1 MSIFQRTTIALARS
15 PWMGSAMRAVAARTS
30 LARRFVG
37 GADVAAAVQTA
48 LRLREAHGIR
58 ASLFYLGEYVADPG
72 AIEHNV
78 QQALD
83 ACRALGAA
91 GLDVHVSVDPTA
103 IGYMASDAL
112 GAENAR
118 RIGQGVREAVSKG
131 RRGLDAARETG
142 GGDATARLA
151 LGSAYEAGGVDATV
165 RPALGAA
172 YETGGG
178 NSSAPAPQPSA
189 TRCRHAMVLDM
200 EDSGIRD
207 RTCALHRSLWE
218 AGLPAGLTLQ
228 ARRRR
233 TPEDL
238 AWAIRQA
245 TSLRLVKG
253 AFPERALD
261 HAGRARTDQAYLD
274 AAGIML
280 SREARESGFYPV
292 FGTHDDR
299 LAGAIMTLARERGW
313 APEDFE
319 FEMLYGVRPDWQMAL
334 RGLGYNVRVYLP
346 FGGDWWPYAIRR
358 VGENPRNAWLL
369 ARSLSSDG
377 RYFG

>member
-15 PWMGSAMRAVAARTS
+15 PAMGRAMRAVAARTS
-30 LARRFVG
+30 LAQRFVG
-37 GADVAAAVQTA
+37 GADVDAAVRTA
-48 LRLREAHGIR
+48 LRLRDTHGIR
-58 ASLFYLGEYVADPG
+58 ASLFYLGEYVADPA

-78 QQALD
+78 SQAIR
-83 ACRALGAA
+83 ACGALGAA

-112 GAENAR
+112 GEANAR
-118 RIGQGVREAVSKG
+118 RIGQALRLAAGPGTAQAAG
-131 RRGLDAARETG
+131 QAARSG
-142 GGDATARLA
+142 Q
-151 LGSAYEAGGVDATV
+151 
-165 RPALGAA
+165 
-172 YETGGG
+172 
-178 NSSAPAPQPSA
+178 NW
-189 TRCRHAMVLDM
+189 MVLDM
-200 EDSGIRD
+200 EDAGIRE
-207 RTCALHRSLWE
+207 RTCALHRSLLE

-238 AWAIRQA
+238 AWAIRQH

-261 HAGRARTDQAYLD
+261 HAGRDRIDHAYLD
-274 AAGIML
+274 AAAIML
-280 SREARESGFYPV
+280 SREAREAGFYPV

-299 LAGAIMTLARERGW
+299 LAGAIMALARERGW
-313 APEDFE
+313 SPDAFE
-319 FEMLYGVRPDWQMAL
+319 FEMLYGVRPDWQLAL

-358 VGENPRNAWLL
+358 VGENPGNAWLL
-369 ARSLSSDG
+369 ARSLKADG
-377 RYFG
+377 GYFG

>member
-15 PWMGSAMRAVAARTS
+15 PLMGRTMRAMAARTS

-37 GADVAAAVQTA
+37 GADVDAAVQTA
-48 LRLREAHGIR
+48 LRLRDAHGIR
-58 ASLFYLGEYVADPG
+58 ASLFYLGEYVAEPV

-78 QQALD
+78 SQAIE
-83 ACRALGAA
+83 ACHALGAA
-91 GLDVHVSVDPTA
+91 GLDVHVSIDPTA
-103 IGYMASDAL
+103 IGFMASDAL
-112 GAENAR
+112 GTENAR
-118 RIGQGVREAVSKG
+118 RIGVAASA
-131 RRGLDAARETG
+131 AAR
-142 GGDATARLA
+142 ATAD
-151 LGSAYEAGGVDATV
+151 SAAPRIG
-165 RPALGAA
+165 GAA
-172 YETGGG
+172 R
-178 NSSAPAPQPSA
+178 NWV
-189 TRCRHAMVLDM
+189 VLDM

-207 RTCALHRSLWE
+207 RTCALHRDLLQ

-238 AWAIRQA
+238 AWAIRQR

-261 HAGRARTDQAYLD
+261 HAGRARIDQAYLD

-280 SREARESGFYPV
+280 SHEARESGFYPV

-313 APEDFE
+313 PPDAFE
-319 FEMLYGVRPDWQMAL
+319 FEMLYGVRPDWQLAL

-346 FGGDWWPYAIRR
+346 FGADWWPYAIRR

-369 ARSLSSDG
+369 ARSLTSDG
-377 RYFG
+377 HYFG

>member
-15 PWMGSAMRAVAARTS
+15 PAAGTAMRAIANRSS

-37 GADVAAAVQTA
+37 GASVEAAVHTA
-48 LRLREAHGIR
+48 VRLRQVHGIR
-58 ASLFYLGEYVADPG
+58 ASLFYLGEYVADPA

-78 QQALD
+78 NQAMG
-83 ACRALGAA
+83 ACRALEQA

-103 IGYMASDAL
+103 IGYMHSDAL
-112 GAENAR
+112 GEDNAR
-118 RIGQGVREAVSKG
+118 RIALAVQ
-131 RRGLDAARETG
+131 
-142 GGDATARLA
+142 
-151 LGSAYEAGGVDATV
+151 
-165 RPALGAA
+165 GAA
-172 YETGGG
+172 GTG
-178 NSSAPAPQPSA
+178 
-189 TRCRHAMVLDM
+189 RDWMVLDM
-200 EDSGIRD
+200 EDAGIHE
-207 RTCALHRSLWE
+207 RTCDLHRTLLQ
-218 AGLPAGLTLQ
+218 AGAPAGLTLQ

-238 AWAIRQA
+238 AGVIRQR

-261 HAGRARTDQAYLD
+261 HAGRARIDQAYLD
-274 AAGIML
+274 AASLML
-280 SREARESGFYPV
+280 SREARASGFFPV

-299 LAGAIMTLARERGW
+299 LAGAILALARERGW
-313 APEDFE
+313 SADDFE

-346 FGGDWWPYAIRR
+346 FGADWWPYAIRR

-369 ARSLSSDG
+369 ARSLTSDG

>member
-15 PWMGSAMRAVAARTS
+15 PAAGKAMRAIARRSS

-37 GADVAAAVQTA
+37 GASVDDAVQTA
-48 LRLREAHGIR
+48 VRLRQVHGIR
-58 ASLFYLGEYVADPG
+58 ASLFYLGEYVADAD

-78 QQALD
+78 NQAIG
-83 ACRALGAA
+83 ACRALRLA

-103 IGYMASDAL
+103 IGYMHSDAL
-112 GAENAR
+112 GQDNAR
-118 RIGQGVREAVSKG
+118 RVGQAVR
-131 RRGLDAARETG
+131 DAGGAAG
-142 GGDATARLA
+142 GGRDW
-151 LGSAYEAGGVDATV
+151 
-165 RPALGAA
+165 
-172 YETGGG
+172 
-178 NSSAPAPQPSA
+178 
-189 TRCRHAMVLDM
+189 MVLDM
-200 EDSGIRD
+200 EDAGIRE
-207 RTCALHRSLWE
+207 RTCDLHRNLLQ
-218 AGLPAGLTLQ
+218 AGMPAGLTLQ

-238 AWAIRQA
+238 AFAIGQR

-261 HAGRARTDQAYLD
+261 HAGRARIDQAYLD
-274 AAGIML
+274 AASIML
-280 SREARESGFYPV
+280 SREARASGFFPV

-299 LAGAIMTLARERGW
+299 LAGAIMDLARERGW
-313 APEDFE
+313 SADDFE
-319 FEMLYGVRPDWQMAL
+319 FEMLYGVRPDWQLAL

-346 FGGDWWPYAIRR
+346 FGADWWPYAIRR

-369 ARSLSSDG
+369 ARSLTSDG

>member
-15 PWMGSAMRAVAARTS
+15 PLMGRTMRAMAARTS

-37 GADVAAAVQTA
+37 GADVDAAVQTA
-48 LRLREAHGIR
+48 LRLRDAHGIR
-58 ASLFYLGEYVADPG
+58 ASLFYLGEYVAEPV

-78 QQALD
+78 SQAIE
-83 ACRALGAA
+83 ACHALGAA
-91 GLDVHVSVDPTA
+91 GLDVHVSIDPTA
-103 IGYMASDAL
+103 IGFMASDAL
-112 GAENAR
+112 GTENAR
-118 RIGQGVREAVSKG
+118 RIG
-131 RRGLDAARETG
+131 AAASAAA
-142 GGDATARLA
+142 DATAD
-151 LGSAYEAGGVDATV
+151 SAAPRIG
-165 RPALGAA
+165 GAA
-172 YETGGG
+172 R
-178 NSSAPAPQPSA
+178 NWV
-189 TRCRHAMVLDM
+189 VLDM

-207 RTCALHRSLWE
+207 RTCALHRDLLQ

-238 AWAIRQA
+238 AWAIRQR

-261 HAGRARTDQAYLD
+261 HAGRARIDQAYLD

-280 SREARESGFYPV
+280 SHEARESGFYPV

-313 APEDFE
+313 APDAFE
-319 FEMLYGVRPDWQMAL
+319 FEMLYGVRPDWQLAL

-346 FGGDWWPYAIRR
+346 FGADWWPYAIRR

-369 ARSLSSDG
+369 ARSLTSDG
-377 RYFG
+377 HYFG

>member
-15 PWMGSAMRAVAARTS
+15 PWMGRAMRTVATRSS

-37 GADVAAAVQTA
+37 GADVDAAVQTA
-48 LRLREAHGIR
+48 LRLCDVHGIR
-58 ASLFYLGEYVADPG
+58 ASLFYLGEYVADPA

-78 QQALD
+78 GQAIG
-83 ACRALGAA
+83 ACRALGQA
-91 GLDVHVSVDPTA
+91 GLDVHVSIDPTA
-103 IGYMASDAL
+103 IGYMHSDAL
-112 GAENAR
+112 GHGNAH
-118 RIGQGVREAVSKG
+118 RIGQALRQAAGPG
-131 RRGLDAARETG
+131 R
-142 GGDATARLA
+142 
-151 LGSAYEAGGVDATV
+151 
-165 RPALGAA
+165 
-172 YETGGG
+172 
-178 NSSAPAPQPSA
+178 NW
-189 TRCRHAMVLDM
+189 MVLDM

-207 RTCALHRSLWE
+207 RTCALHRDGLQ
-218 AGLPAGLTLQ
+218 AGLPVGLTLQ

-238 AWAIRQA
+238 AWAIRQR

-261 HAGRARTDQAYLD
+261 HVGRARIDHAYLD

-299 LAGAIMTLARERGW
+299 LAGAIMALARERGW
-313 APEDFE
+313 APEEFE
-319 FEMLYGVRPDWQMAL
+319 FEMLYGVRPDWQLAL
-334 RGLGYNVRVYLP
+334 RGMGYNVRVYLP

-358 VGENPRNAWLL
+358 VGENPANAWLL
-369 ARSLSSDG
+369 ARSLASDG
-377 RYFG
+377 RYFA

>member
-15 PWMGSAMRAVAARTS
+15 PLMGRTMRAMAARTS

-37 GADVAAAVQTA
+37 GADVDAAVQTA
-48 LRLREAHGIR
+48 LRLRDAHGIR
-58 ASLFYLGEYVADPG
+58 ASLFYLGEYVAEPV

-78 QQALD
+78 SQAIE
-83 ACRALGAA
+83 ACHALGAA
-91 GLDVHVSVDPTA
+91 GLDVHVSIDPTA
-103 IGYMASDAL
+103 IGFMASDAL
-112 GAENAR
+112 GTENAR
-118 RIGQGVREAVSKG
+118 RIGAAASAAAGATADSAAPHIG
-131 RRGLDAARETG
+131 GAARNW
-142 GGDATARLA
+142 
-151 LGSAYEAGGVDATV
+151 V
-165 RPALGAA
+165 
-172 YETGGG
+172 
-178 NSSAPAPQPSA
+178 
-189 TRCRHAMVLDM
+189 VLDM

-207 RTCALHRSLWE
+207 RTCALHRDLLQ

-238 AWAIRQA
+238 AWAIRQR

-261 HAGRARTDQAYLD
+261 HAGRARIDQAYLD
-274 AAGIML
+274 AASIML

-313 APEDFE
+313 PPDAFE
-319 FEMLYGVRPDWQMAL
+319 FEMLYGVRPDWQLAL

-346 FGGDWWPYAIRR
+346 FGADWWPYAIRR

-369 ARSLSSDG
+369 ARSLTSDG
-377 RYFG
+377 HYFG

>member
-15 PWMGSAMRAVAARTS
+15 PAMGRAMRAVAARTS
-30 LARRFVG
+30 LAQRFVG
-37 GADVAAAVQTA
+37 GADVDAAVRTA
-48 LRLREAHGIR
+48 LRLRDAHGIR
-58 ASLFYLGEYVADPG
+58 ASLFYLGEYVADPA

-78 QQALD
+78 SQAIN
-83 ACRALGAA
+83 ACGALGAA

-112 GAENAR
+112 GEANAR
-118 RIGQGVREAVSKG
+118 RIGQALRQAAGQDTG
-131 RRGLDAARETG
+131 QAAR
-142 GGDATARLA
+142 
-151 LGSAYEAGGVDATV
+151 AG
-165 RPALGAA
+165 
-172 YETGGG
+172 
-178 NSSAPAPQPSA
+178 Q
-189 TRCRHAMVLDM
+189 HWMVLDM
-200 EDSGIRD
+200 EDAGIRE
-207 RTCALHRSLWE
+207 RTCALHRSLLE

-238 AWAIRQA
+238 AWAIRLH

-261 HAGRARTDQAYLD
+261 HAGRDRIDHAYLD
-274 AAGIML
+274 AAAIML
-280 SREARESGFYPV
+280 SREAREAGFYPV

-299 LAGAIMTLARERGW
+299 LAGAIMALARERGW
-313 APEDFE
+313 SPDAFE
-319 FEMLYGVRPDWQMAL
+319 FEMLYGVRPDWQLAL

-358 VGENPRNAWLL
+358 VGENPGNAWLL
-369 ARSLSSDG
+369 ARSLKADG
-377 RYFG
+377 GYFG

>member
-1 MSIFQRTTIALARS
+1 MSMFQRTAIALARN
-15 PWMGSAMRAVAARTS
+15 PMAGRAMRSLAARSS

-37 GADVAAAVQTA
+37 GADADAAVRTA

-58 ASLFYLGEYVADPG
+58 ASLFYLGEYVAEPE

-78 QQALD
+78 AQAIG
-83 ACRALGAA
+83 ACRALEAA

-103 IGYMASDAL
+103 IGYMRSDAL
-112 GAENAR
+112 GRDNAR
-118 RIGQGVREAVSKG
+118 RIGM
-131 RRGLDAARETG
+131 AAR
-142 GGDATARLA
+142 R
-151 LGSAYEAGGVDATV
+151 AGGQGRDW
-165 RPALGAA
+165 L
-172 YETGGG
+172 
-178 NSSAPAPQPSA
+178 
-189 TRCRHAMVLDM
+189 VLDM
-200 EDSGIRD
+200 EDADICD
-207 RTCALHRSLWE
+207 RTCALHRELLE
-218 AGLPAGLTLQ
+218 AGIPAGLTLQ

-238 AWAIRQA
+238 AWAIRRR

-261 HAGRARTDQAYLD
+261 HAGRARGDQAYLD
-274 AAGIML
+274 AASIML
-280 SREARESGFYPV
+280 SREARESGFFPV

-299 LAGAIMTLARERGW
+299 LAGAIMALARERGW
-313 APEDFE
+313 PPDAFE
-319 FEMLYGVRPDWQMAL
+319 FEMLYGVRPDWQLAL

-369 ARSLSSDG
+369 ARSLTSDE

>member
-1 MSIFQRTTIALARS
+1 MSLFQRTTIALARS
-15 PWMGSAMRAVAARTS
+15 PMMGRAMRAMAARSS

-37 GADVAAAVQTA
+37 GADVEAAVQTA
-48 LRLREAHGIR
+48 LRLRDAHGIR
-58 ASLFYLGEYVADPG
+58 ASLFYLGEYVADPA

-78 QQALD
+78 GQAIG
-83 ACRALGAA
+83 ACDALGRA

-103 IGYMASDAL
+103 IGYMDSDTR
-112 GAENAR
+112 GEDNAR
-118 RIGQGVREAVSKG
+118 RIAAAVL
-131 RRGLDAARETG
+131 RAAG
-142 GGDATARLA
+142 GGQDW
-151 LGSAYEAGGVDATV
+151 
-165 RPALGAA
+165 
-172 YETGGG
+172 
-178 NSSAPAPQPSA
+178 
-189 TRCRHAMVLDM
+189 MVLDM
-200 EDSGIRD
+200 EDAGIRD
-207 RTCALHRSLWE
+207 RTCTVHRGLLE

-238 AWAIRQA
+238 TWAIRQR

-261 HAGRARTDQAYLD
+261 HAGRARIDQAYLD
-274 AAGIML
+274 AASIML
-280 SREARESGFYPV
+280 SREARDAGFRPV

-313 APEDFE
+313 PPDGFE
-319 FEMLYGVRPDWQMAL
+319 FEMLYGVRPDWQLAL

-369 ARSLSSDG
+369 ARSLTSDG
-377 RYFG
+377 HYFS

>member
-15 PWMGSAMRAVAARTS
+15 PLMGRTMRAMAARTS

-37 GADVAAAVQTA
+37 GADVDAAVQTA
-48 LRLREAHGIR
+48 LRLRDAHGIR
-58 ASLFYLGEYVADPG
+58 ASLFYLGEYVAEPV

-78 QQALD
+78 SQAIE
-83 ACRALGAA
+83 ACHALGAA
-91 GLDVHVSVDPTA
+91 GLDVHVSIDPTA
-103 IGYMASDAL
+103 IGFMASDAL
-112 GAENAR
+112 GTENAR
-118 RIGQGVREAVSKG
+118 RIGVAASA
-131 RRGLDAARETG
+131 AAR
-142 GGDATARLA
+142 ATAD
-151 LGSAYEAGGVDATV
+151 SAAPRIG
-165 RPALGAA
+165 GAA
-172 YETGGG
+172 R
-178 NSSAPAPQPSA
+178 NWV
-189 TRCRHAMVLDM
+189 VLDM

-207 RTCALHRSLWE
+207 RTCALHRDLLQ

-238 AWAIRQA
+238 AWAIRQR

-261 HAGRARTDQAYLD
+261 HAGRARIDQAYLD
-274 AAGIML
+274 AVSIML

-313 APEDFE
+313 PPDAFE
-319 FEMLYGVRPDWQMAL
+319 FEMLYGVRPDWQLAL

-346 FGGDWWPYAIRR
+346 FGADWWPYAIRR

-369 ARSLSSDG
+369 ARSLTSDG
-377 RYFG
+377 HYFG

>member
-15 PWMGSAMRAVAARTS
+15 PLMGRTMRAMAARTS

-37 GADVAAAVQTA
+37 GADVDAAVQTA
-48 LRLREAHGIR
+48 LRLRDAHGIR
-58 ASLFYLGEYVADPG
+58 ASLFYLGEYVAEPV

-78 QQALD
+78 SQAIE
-83 ACRALGAA
+83 ACHALGAA
-91 GLDVHVSVDPTA
+91 GLDVHVSIDPTA
-103 IGYMASDAL
+103 IGFMASDAL
-112 GAENAR
+112 GTENAR
-118 RIGQGVREAVSKG
+118 RIGAAASAAAGATADSAAPRIG
-131 RRGLDAARETG
+131 GAARNW
-142 GGDATARLA
+142 
-151 LGSAYEAGGVDATV
+151 V
-165 RPALGAA
+165 
-172 YETGGG
+172 
-178 NSSAPAPQPSA
+178 
-189 TRCRHAMVLDM
+189 VLDM

-207 RTCALHRSLWE
+207 RTCALHRDLLQ

-238 AWAIRQA
+238 AWAIRQR

-261 HAGRARTDQAYLD
+261 HAGRARIDQAYLD

-280 SREARESGFYPV
+280 SHEARESGFYPV

-299 LAGAIMTLARERGW
+299 LAGAILTLARERGW
-313 APEDFE
+313 APDAFE
-319 FEMLYGVRPDWQMAL
+319 FEMLYGVRPDWQLAL

-346 FGGDWWPYAIRR
+346 FGADWWPYAIRR
-358 VGENPRNAWLL
+358 VGENSRNAWLL
-369 ARSLSSDG
+369 ARSLTSDG
-377 RYFG
+377 HYFG